1 MMSPDPHHIPGADAG
16 PDDTAAEPRPAE
28 AQAAGAHA
36 SEQRGV
42 ESRTAEI
49 RVATPAISV
58 LRIVSGLHTGGS
70 RPLSAQETV
79 LIGSSGDCDIVLSDA
94 NVAPR
99 HAFLTRM
106 GGTVSLRALDAP
118 LLIEGQTLN
127 PGDPAELAAMQRV
140 DIGGASFAVGAA
152 EDPGWA
158 AMLPNLG
165 ESARPAKTSMRHL
178 PLIAGLAALSL
189 VSVAIAAAVMPG
201 FEKKPTPTELVQPL
215 IKEFAIAGGRLV
227 ENEDGSLLLSGTV
240 KDAATR
246 EMIRKRL
253 ATDQVEARLDLRTGD
268 DIAADVREVLRSQ
281 GLSTQTRYLGNGDVE
296 VSGRFADEEQFKRA
310 VASRAM
316 QDVNGVR
323 RVIPRNLDE
332 SHVAAGPAVAA
343 PEQPKKAVP
352 AEPTRIVKIVRG
364 DSPHVIDI
372 GGAEYA
378 VGDTLPDGRDLIAIG
393 DKAWALNKLTGVTEQ
408 IKAQPLTAQELA
420 IASGAAPAA
429 DAASATAATAS
440 ATATTVP
447 APASNPATPAASAA
461 ATTGAAKT
469 PAAATSK
476 PAPAATPA
484 STGTSAR
491 PAVAEA
497 PARPGNRQ

>member
-1 MMSPDPHHIPGADAG
+1 MMSPDQHAPHGREDGADGADEMRAA
-16 PDDTAAEPRPAE
+16 PSPAAEPAE
-28 AQAAGAHA
+28 SFTSAASAGAA
-36 SEQRGV
+36 SEPRAG
-42 ESRTAEI
+42 EGRASEI
-49 RVATPAISV
+49 RIASPAISV

-79 LIGSSGDCDIVLSDA
+79 LIGSSGDCDIVLSDP

-118 LLIEGQTLN
+118 LTIEGQTLN

-158 AMLPNLG
+158 TMLPNLADA
-165 ESARPAKTSMRHL
+165 ARPAKTPMRHL

-215 IKEFAIAGGRLV
+215 IKEFSIAGGKLV
-227 ENEDGSLLLSGTV
+227 ENEDGALVLSGTV
-240 KDAATR
+240 KDASVR

-281 GLSTQTRYLGNGDVE
+281 GLSTTTRYLGNGDVE

-332 SHVAAGPAVAA
+332 SHAAGPTVAA
-343 PEQPKKAVP
+343 PETPKQAVP
-352 AEPTRIVKIVRG
+352 TEPTRIVKIVRG
-364 DSPHVIDI
+364 DNPHVIDLD
-372 GGAEYA
+372 GAQYA
-378 VGDTLPDGRDLIAIG
+378 VGDSLPDGRNLIAIG
-393 DKAWALNKLTGVTEQ
+393 DKAWALNKLTGLTEQ

-429 DAASATAATAS
+429 DAAAATAS
-440 ATATTVP
+440 DAAAP
-447 APASNPATPAASAA
+447 APASASAA
-461 ATTGAAKT
+461 PTANATTGSNAKP
-469 PAAATSK
+469 PAAATPK
-476 PAPAATPA
+476 PTAAPAN
-484 STGTSAR
+484 AR

>member
-1 MMSPDPHHIPGADAG
+1 MMSPDQHPPHEREDGIGDAERTRAAQSPAVESPESFTSAASTGAAS
-16 PDDTAAEPRPAE
+16 EPRA
-28 AQAAGAHA
+28 
-36 SEQRGV
+36 V
-42 ESRTAEI
+42 EGRSAEI
-49 RVATPAISV
+49 RIASPISV

-79 LIGSSGDCDIVLSDA
+79 LIGSSGDCDIVLSDP

-118 LLIEGQTLN
+118 LTIEGQTLN

-158 AMLPNLG
+158 TMLPNLADA
-165 ESARPAKTSMRHL
+165 ARPAKTPMRHL

-215 IKEFAIAGGRLV
+215 IKEFSIAGGKLV
-227 ENEDGSLLLSGTV
+227 ENEDGGLVLSGTV
-240 KDAATR
+240 KDASVR

-281 GLSTQTRYLGNGDVE
+281 GLSTTTRYLGNGDVE

-332 SHVAAGPAVAA
+332 TQVAGPAVAA
-343 PEQPKKAVP
+343 PEAPKQAVP
-352 AEPTRIVKIVRG
+352 TEPTRIVKIVRG
-364 DSPHVIDI
+364 DNPHVIDLD
-372 GGAEYA
+372 GAQYA
-378 VGDTLPDGRDLIAIG
+378 VGDSLPDGRNLIAIG
-393 DKAWALNKLTGVTEQ
+393 DKAWALNKLTGLTEQ

-429 DAASATAATAS
+429 DAAAAAP
-440 ATATTVP
+440 APDAAAP
-447 APASNPATPAASAA
+447 APATAGAAPAANAA
-461 ATTGAAKT
+461 AGSNAKP
-469 PAAATSK
+469 PAAAAAQ
-476 PAPAATPA
+476 PPAAPA
-484 STGTSAR
+484 SAR

>member
-1 MMSPDPHHIPGADAG
+1 MMSPDPHATPDGPTGDA
-16 PDDTAAEPRPAE
+16 P
-28 AQAAGAHA
+28 AQAADAVEPRVVESA
-36 SEQRGV
+36 PAAAEQRN
-42 ESRTAEI
+42 AEI
-49 RVATPAISV
+49 RIASPAISV

-79 LIGSSGDCDIVLSDA
+79 LIGSSGDCDIVLSDP

-118 LLIEGQTLN
+118 LFIDGQTLS

-158 AMLPNLG
+158 TMLPNLADA
-165 ESARPAKTSMRHL
+165 ARPAKAPMRHL

-201 FEKKPTPTELVQPL
+201 FEKKPTPTQLVQPL
-215 IKEFAIAGGRLV
+215 IKEFSIAGGRLV
-227 ENEDGSLLLSGTV
+227 ENEDGGLVLSGTV

-253 ATDQVEARLDLRTGD
+253 ITDEVEARLELRTGD
-268 DIAADVREVLRSQ
+268 DIAGDVREVLRSQ
-281 GLSTQTRYLGNGDVE
+281 GLTTQTRYLGDGDVE
-296 VSGRFADEEQFKRA
+296 VSGHFADPSLFSRA
-310 VASRAM
+310 IASRAM
-316 QDVNGVR
+316 QDVAGVR
-323 RVIPRNLDE
+323 RVIKRDLDA
-332 SHVAAGPAVAA
+332 SPVAAGPAVAA
-343 PEQPKKAVP
+343 PEEPKKTLP
-352 AEPTRIVKIVRG
+352 TEPTRIVKILRDEKPRLVDVDGNEYLDG
-364 DSPHVIDI
+364 DV
-372 GGAEYA
+372 
-378 VGDTLPDGRDLIAIG
+378 LPDGRTVSGIG
-393 DKAWALNKLTGVTEQ
+393 SKKVWAFNKLNGMMEE
-408 IKAQPLTAQELA
+408 IKVQPLTAQELA

-429 DAASATAATAS
+429 DAATAAS
-440 ATATTVP
+440 PP
-447 APASNPATPAASAA
+447 ADAAAAS
-461 ATTGAAKT
+461 AAKT
-469 PAAATSK
+469 PAAAAK
-476 PAPAATPA
+476 PATTAPAPTTPPA
-484 STGTSAR
+484 SAAANAR

>member
-1 MMSPDPHHIPGADAG
+1 MMSPDPHHTPGADAG
-16 PDDTAAEPRPAE
+16 PETDAPAGEARAEQAQPAA
-28 AQAAGAHA
+28 AQAA
-36 SEQRGV
+36 EQR
-42 ESRTAEI
+42 SAEI
-49 RVATPAISV
+49 RVASPAISV

-79 LIGSSGDCDIVLSDA
+79 LIGSSGDCDIVLSDP

-118 LLIEGQTLN
+118 LFIDGQTLN
-127 PGDPAELAAMQRV
+127 PGDPAELSAMQRV
-140 DIGGASFAVGAA
+140 DLGGASFAVGAA

-158 AMLPNLG
+158 TMLPNLG
-165 ESARPAKTSMRHL
+165 ESARPAKAPMRHL

-201 FEKKPTPTELVQPL
+201 FEKKPTPTELAQPL
-215 IKEFAIAGGRLV
+215 IKEFSIAGGRLV
-227 ENEDGSLLLSGTV
+227 ENEDGSLVLSGTV

-253 ATDQVEARLDLRTGD
+253 ATDQVDARLDLRTGD

-343 PEQPKKAVP
+343 PEEPKKAVP

-364 DSPHVIDI
+364 DSPHVVDVN
-372 GGAEYA
+372 GVQYA

-393 DKAWALNKLTGVTEQ
+393 DKVWTLNKLTGLTEQ

-420 IASGAAPAA
+420 IASGAAPPA
-429 DAASATAATAS
+429 DAAGAAAAPAAATTAPVPVPAPATDATAS
-440 ATATTVP
+440 A
-447 APASNPATPAASAA
+447 
-461 ATTGAAKT
+461 AAK
-469 PAAATSK
+469 P
-476 PAPAATPA
+476 PAPAAAPA
-484 STGTSAR
+484 GASVGTKAAATAR

-497 PARPGNRQ
+497 PARPGSRQ

>member
-1 MMSPDPHHIPGADAG
+1 MMSHDERHTPGDDAG
-16 PDDTAAEPRPAE
+16 SGEAAAPRAAQAPAAEARAGEPR
-28 AQAAGAHA
+28 AG
-36 SEQRGV
+36 
-42 ESRTAEI
+42 EI

-79 LIGSSGDCDIVLSDA
+79 LIGSSGDCDIVLSDP

-118 LLIEGQTLN
+118 LFIDGQTLN

-140 DIGGASFAVGAA
+140 DLGGASFAVGAA

-158 AMLPNLG
+158 TMLPNLAD
-165 ESARPAKTSMRHL
+165 SVRPAKASMRHL

-201 FEKKPTPTELVQPL
+201 FEKKPSPTELVQPL
-215 IKEFAIAGGRLV
+215 IKEFSIAGGRLA
-227 ENEDGSLLLSGTV
+227 ENPDGTLVLSGTV

-253 ATDQVEARLDLRTGD
+253 ATDEVDARLELRTGD
-268 DIAADVREVLRSQ
+268 DIAADVREVMRSQ
-281 GLSTQTRYLGNGDVE
+281 GLAVQTRYLGNGDVE
-296 VSGRFADEEQFKRA
+296 VSGRFADPAQFGRA

-316 QDVNGVR
+316 QDVAGVR
-323 RVIPRNLDE
+323 RVIQRNLDE
-332 SHVAAGPAVAA
+332 THAPAGPAVAA
-343 PEQPKKAVP
+343 AEP
-352 AEPTRIVKIVRG
+352 ATPAAPPPPTRIVKIVRG
-364 DSPHVIDI
+364 DNPHVTDID
-372 GGAEYA
+372 GTDYA

-393 DKAWALNKLTGVTEQ
+393 DKAWALNKATGVTEQ
-408 IKAQPLTAQELA
+408 IKAQPLTAEELA
-420 IASGAAPAA
+420 IASGATPAAGATATTAAPASTA
-429 DAASATAATAS
+429 STTPAATPGTAPTAPATPAPQAGATAATA
-440 ATATTVP
+440 P
-447 APASNPATPAASAA
+447 AGAPKPAAPKPSAV
-461 ATTGAAKT
+461 
-469 PAAATSK
+469 
-476 PAPAATPA
+476 
-484 STGTSAR
+484 AR

-497 PARPGNRQ
+497 PPRPGSRQ